1 MENLEK
7 TITVIIGKRSNLSS
21 ALSKRLCTTDLL
33 SSESL
38 LESLFQ
44 LDKYNGKK
52 INVVFNNFQP
62 ATQLKS
68 FINTPLYVEISLSLT
83 VKILT
88 YLIDSDAKINK
99 IIYTSSSS
107 VYGNSL
113 TTYEDSQPCPVNIP
127 SSLKYLNE
135 QFLEQICHQ
144 HKLNLTIA
152 RVFNMYGG
160 NDEFSIIRKL
170 YDCYQN
176 KTALTIFNNGDSI
189 RDFIHVDNVVDVYE
203 KLLLDSSISIS
214 ILNIG
219 SGKGQS
225 LSNILKNLS
234 KNGYCVDTSNTYS
247 KEVPLSKSNIARLSA
262 IVDVA
267 SFVDVNEYLLNKL
280 NKTCQD

>member
-1 MENLEK
+1 MENSEK

-21 ALSKRLCTTDLL
+21 TLSKRLRVTDLL

-62 ATQLKS
+62 STQLKS
-68 FINTPLYVEISLSLT
+68 FINPALYVEISISLT

-88 YLIDSDAKINK
+88 YLIDSNAKINK

-107 VYGNSL
+107 VYGNSSVAC
-113 TTYEDSQPCPVNIP
+113 EDSQPCPVTIP
-127 SSLKYLNE
+127 SSLKHLNE
-135 QFLEQICHQ
+135 QFLERICHQ
-144 HKLNLTIA
+144 HKLNLTIT

-160 NDEFSIIRKL
+160 NDKFSIIRKL

-176 KTALTIFNNGDSI
+176 KIVLTIFNNGNSI

-203 KLLLDSSISIS
+203 KLLLDSSININ

-219 SGKGQS
+219 SGKGYS

-234 KNGYCVDTSNTYS
+234 KKGYCIDTSNTYS
-247 KEVPLSKSNIARLSA
+247 KEVSLSKSNTIRLNTV
-262 IVDVA
+262 VDVA
-267 SFVDVNEYLLNKL
+267 SFIDVNEYLLNKL
-280 NKTCQD
+280 SKTCQG

>member
-1 MENLEK
+1 MEYFEK

-21 ALSKRLCTTDLL
+21 ALSKRLHTADLL

-52 INVVFNNFQP
+52 INIVFNNFQP
-62 ATQLKS
+62 SKQLQS
-68 FINTPLYVEISLSLT
+68 FVNPPFYVEVSISLT

-107 VYGNSL
+107 VYGNSS
-113 TTYEDSQPCPVNIP
+113 TTDEDSQPCPVSIP
-127 SSLKYLNE
+127 SSLKRLNE

-144 HKLNLTIA
+144 YKLNLTIA
-152 RVFNMYGG
+152 RIFNMYGG

-176 KTALTIFNNGDSI
+176 KTVLTIFNNGDSI
-189 RDFIHVDNVVDVYE
+189 RDFIHIDNVVDIYE
-203 KLLLDSSISIS
+203 KLLLDSSLSVS

-234 KNGYCVDTSNTYS
+234 KNGYCIDTSNTYS
-247 KEVPLSKSNIARLSA
+247 KEIPLSKSNIIRLSTV
-262 IVDVA
+262 VDVA
-267 SFVDVNEYLLNKL
+267 SFIDVNEYLLNKL
-280 NKTCQD
+280 NRTCQD

>member
-1 MENLEK
+1 MEYFEK

-21 ALSKRLCTTDLL
+21 ALSKRLHTADLL

-52 INVVFNNFQP
+52 INIVFNNFQP
-62 ATQLKS
+62 SKQLQS
-68 FINTPLYVEISLSLT
+68 FVNPPFYVEVSISLT

-88 YLIDSDAKINK
+88 YFINNGAKINK

-107 VYGNSL
+107 VYGNSS
-113 TTYEDSQPCPVNIP
+113 TTDEDSQPCPVSIP
-127 SSLKYLNE
+127 SSLKRLNE

-144 HKLNLTIA
+144 YKLNLTIA
-152 RVFNMYGG
+152 RIFNMYGG

-176 KTALTIFNNGDSI
+176 KTVLTIFNNGDSI
-189 RDFIHVDNVVDVYE
+189 RDFIHIDNVVDIYE
-203 KLLLDSSISIS
+203 KLLLDSSLSVS

-234 KNGYCVDTSNTYS
+234 KNGYCIDTSNTYS
-247 KEVPLSKSNIARLSA
+247 KEIPLSKSNIIRLSTV
-262 IVDVA
+262 VDVA
-267 SFVDVNEYLLNKL
+267 SFIDVNEYLLNKL
-280 NKTCQD
+280 NRTCQD